1 MKLLPFEEVIQDA
14 SGGNAKVQKGDYL
27 AAGVYPIVDQGQ
39 DFIGGFSNDQ
49 NDLVKGGGPWI
60 VFGDHTRALKFIET
74 PFCMGADGV
83 KVLRLKQE
91 GAADLKYIFRFL
103 QHSNIPSAGYS
114 RHYKFLKRLEI
125 PLPPLDEQKRIAAI
139 LDKADALRAKRR
151 QAIALLDSLTQS
163 IFLEM
168 FGDPVSNPKGW
179 EVSPLSENADFIS
192 GGTPSKSSPSYWT
205 GLIPW
210 VSPKDMKSVVI
221 ADAIDHISESAVQ
234 QSAVKLVPEDTILIV
249 VRGMILAHSVPIA
262 ILSRPAAFNQDIKG
276 VRFHSHVEPHYG
288 LWNLLSLRSHILKEV
303 ASAAHGTK
311 RIDMDIISKL
321 PVLRAPVSMQ
331 KAFKERCEHIIRNI
345 GLMREAETKTAENFE
360 NLQSALFSSG
370 AIE

>member
-1 MKLLPFEEVIQDA
+1 MRVLPFEEVIQDA
-14 SGGNAKVQKGDYL
+14 SGGNAKVQRGDYL
-27 AAGVYPIVDQGQ
+27 TAGAYPIVDQGQ
-39 DFIGGFSNDQ
+39 EFIGGFSNDQ
-49 NDLVKGGGPWI
+49 GDLVKGEGPWI

-74 PFCMGADGV
+74 PFCIGADGV

-91 GAADLKYIFRFL
+91 GAADLKYIFHFL

-139 LDKADALRAKRR
+139 LDKAVALRAKRR

-168 FGDPVSNPKGW
+168 FGDPVKNPKGW
-179 EVSPLSENADFIS
+179 DVLPLSEIAEFIS

-221 ADAIDHISESAVQ
+221 ADAIDHISESAVR

-249 VRGMILAHSVPIA
+249 VRGMILAHSLPIA
-262 ILSRPAAFNQDIKG
+262 VLSRPAAFNQDIKG
-276 VRFHSHVEPHYG
+276 IRFHSHVEPYYG
-288 LWNLLSLRSHILKEV
+288 LWNLLSLRSHILREV

-311 RIDMDIISKL
+311 RIDMGVISKI
-321 PVLRAPVSMQ
+321 PVLLAPIPMQ
-331 KAFKERCEHIIRNI
+331 KAFKERCECVMRNKW
-345 GLMREAETKTAENFE
+345 LLQEAKQKTDENFE
-360 NLQSALFSSG
+360 VLQSALFSSG
-370 AIE
+370 AIA